1 MEFRPPTTGI
11 ISIHAPR
18 EGCDRGSSFSE
29 VRGEISIHAPRE
41 GCDFLPAGRQTA
53 QGRISIHAP
62 REGCDLNDIRIV
74 SPTDT
79 FQSTHPVRGA
89 TRILACPHG
98 QGFISIHAPREGCD
112 LPAFSGCGLFHVFQS
127 THPVRG
133 ATIPVGKI
141 KTVIQHFNPR
151 TP

>member
-89 TRILACPHG
+89 TGRPRP
-98 QGFISIHAPREGCD
+98 QGYAKKISIHAPREGCD
-112 LPAFSGCGLFHVFQS
+112 DAPMRAAWC
-127 THPVRG
+127 RRN
-133 ATIPVGKI
+133 
-141 KTVIQHFNPR
+141 FNPR